1 MSEISA
7 KKISHNLIIENRESV
22 TLSGVT
28 SVGSFDE
35 HSVVLYS
42 DCGEINISGS
52 DLHMS
57 RLSVDSGDVD
67 VTGHIKSVVYS
78 DNGPRK
84 EGVFKKIFK

>member
-1 MSEISA
+1 MNEITA
-7 KKISHNLIIENRESV
+7 KKQNHNLIIENRASV

-42 DCGEINISGS
+42 DYGEIIISGS
-52 DLHMS
+52 GLHMG

-67 VTGHIKSVVYS
+67 VTGNIKSVVYS
-78 DNGPRK
+78 DNGPK
-84 EGVFKKIFK
+84 KDGILKKIFK